1 MSHCA
6 PTLTLTFV
14 RTVDSRGAPRL
25 LVEAGA
31 AAIAQLAAGVVLA
44 LTLESGQKKDT
55 WSWHLCSTLHVAFL
69 ARSAAAQFT
78 SKHNKLLILK
88 VLCSIVG
95 DFEIKT
101 LIQSTLSQIWCNV
114 AACNQTSRTICCYSQ
129 G

>member
-25 LVEAGA
+25 LVIAGA

-55 WSWHLCSTLHVAFL
+55 WSWQVHLCSTRHGWLLLSLL
-69 ARSAAAQFT
+69 ANTINCLFYGFYVLLLGI
-78 SKHNKLLILK
+78 SK
-88 VLCSIVG
+88 
-95 DFEIKT
+95 
-101 LIQSTLSQIWCNV
+101 
-114 AACNQTSRTICCYSQ
+114 
-129 G
+129 